1 MRMKP
6 EHFDRLVELSCRE
19 GLSLRIYLI
28 MMRRALRHVIAE
40 DEQERQEQ
48 SRAIRA
54 FKRNLPWSKSALDKY
69 LEACRALQQH
79 NRELIVMYGCY
90 LRDHHVALEAEL
102 GWGGLCDV
110 LCVNPAHR
118 AEAAKADKGLFGIT
132 WIGRQFE
139 DSATYYGSNDTGKGP
154 ITRAISAAMTTW
166 MINNMDKLPDPFA
179 PGGPFYG
186 IPTYTQMPDGSMR
199 RNAPTVTVH
208 DSEGSRVVT
217 GKPRTAK

>member
-19 GLSLRIYLI
+19 GLPLRTYLI

-40 DEQERQEQ
+40 DDRERLDA
-48 SRAIRA
+48 SKGMRA
-54 FKRNLPWSKSALDKY
+54 FKRNLPWSQSAMDKY
-69 LEACRALQQH
+69 AEACRALQQH
-79 NRELIVMYGCY
+79 NHELIVMYGRY
-90 LRDHHVALEAEL
+90 LRDSHLELEAEI
-102 GWGGLCDV
+102 GWDGLCDV

-118 AEAAKADKGLFGIT
+118 AEAAEADKGLFGIT
-132 WIGRQFE
+132 WIGGQFE
-139 DSATYYGSNDTGKGP
+139 DSATHYGSEDTGKGP

-186 IPTYTQMPDGSMR
+186 VPTYHPQPDGSMAR
-199 RNAPTVTVH
+199 QSAPLVVH
-208 DSEGSRVVT
+208 DTQGSRIVT
-217 GKPRTAK
+217 RKIEVSK